1 MGTLSRRELLAAG
14 VAAGASL
21 TIGTASARAAR
32 RQRRIEFAQLPD
44 GSGWPGWACPG
55 VANLRRAGG
64 SGLLEAGSDVFPC
77 DPRPVAFA
85 LDRRFRDGEIAAALR
100 ATGAGAG
107 VVLRRTSPRDY
118 YAAILD
124 AEQGALLVVRRSPG
138 GLEELARL
146 PAPPLRTPFRVTL
159 SAKGAR

>member
-64 SGLLEAGSDVFPC
+64 SGLLEAGSGVFSF
-77 DPRPVAFA
+77 DPPPGAFA
-85 LDRRFRDGEIAAALR
+85 VDFRCAEGQIEAAVIR
-100 ATGAGAG
+100 AGAGTG
-107 VVLRRTSPRDY
+107 VVLRRVAPRDY
-118 YAAILD
+118 YAAVYD
-124 AEQGALLVVRRSPG
+124 AEEG
-138 GLEELARL
+138 
-146 PAPPLRTPFRVTL
+146 
-159 SAKGAR
+159 